1 MAEINVEKKKSVWP
15 WIVAAIIVL
24 LLILFLVGVF
34 DADDDVDV
42 VDNTPVATVP
52 VYDATAIQPA
62 MDSGT
67 AAADLERMTGMFTS
81 ETMQLELDASGR
93 YSLMESPAG
102 EATGTWSYEPGTN
115 SVQLMPDDGSV
126 TRNFRVEGD
135 NTLVPLDP
143 DGAPAAMM
151 SQLTRQDATGAM

>member
-1 MAEINVEKKKSVWP
+1 MAEINIEKKKPVWP
-15 WIVAAIIVL
+15 WIVAGIIVL

-34 DADDDVDV
+34 DRDNDVDNV
-42 VDNTPVATVP
+42 NNMPVATAPVNDTMAVP
-52 VYDATAIQPA
+52 PA
-62 MDSGT
+62 MDTGT
-67 AAADLERMTGMFTS
+67 AAADFERMAGMFTS
-81 ETMQLELDASGR
+81 DTMQLELDSAGR
-93 YSLMESPAG
+93 YSLQESPAG
-102 EATGTWSYEPGTN
+102 AAIGTWSYESGTN

-135 NTLVPLDP
+135 NTLVPLGP